1 MPTGSCDEL
10 SALFP
15 SRLRSINARQVLLL
29 VTMSPLDQP
38 AGPNDESPAA
48 DLVEA
53 GVYATSEQGDAHGLV
68 VLAMGLAYCL
78 SPCDGFFRLMV
89 EPGQVEAVRI
99 QLSKFDRES
108 IGWPPLPVL
117 PESPMAQLALGG
129 PVVWALVVAAV
140 FWGQCEWP
148 NRLEVQG
155 ALDSQKV
162 FGAGQWWRPFT
173 ALFLHAELAHLWSNL
188 LPGVLVFAVVCATFG
203 RLRGWL
209 LLGLASV
216 AANTA
221 VARLSFPA
229 EYRSLGASTAVF
241 AGLGL
246 LTGRAACLAWRSVH
260 SRRWRAV
267 FVPLGAGGTLLA
279 LHGVGGPRT
288 DIAAHLAGFAM
299 GLLIGALSS
308 LAGARTPRGDPA
320 SRRGPR

>member
-1 MPTGSCDEL
+1 
-10 SALFP
+10 
-15 SRLRSINARQVLLL
+15 
-29 VTMSPLDQP
+29 MSPPEQT
-38 AGPNDESPAA
+38 AGPHDQRPPE
-48 DLVEA
+48 DLAEA
-53 GVYATSEQGDAHGLV
+53 GVYSTSEQGDAHGLV
-68 VLAMGLAYCL
+68 VLAMGLSYCL
-78 SPCDGFFRLMV
+78 SPCDGFFRLLV

-99 QLSKFDRES
+99 QLAKFDRES

-140 FWGQCEWP
+140 YWGQCEWP
-148 NRLEVQG
+148 DRLEARG
-155 ALDSQKV
+155 ALDSQAV

-173 ALFLHAELAHLWSNL
+173 ALFLHAEPAHLWSNL
-188 LPGVLVFAVVCATFG
+188 LPGVLVFAVVCASFG

-221 VARLSFPA
+221 VAGLSFPR

-246 LTGRAACLAWRSVH
+246 LTGRAACLAWRSVQ

-288 DIAAHLAGFAM
+288 DVAAHLAGFAM
-299 GLLIGALSS
+299 GLLVGAFSS
-308 LAGARTPRGDPA
+308 LGGARAARSAPA
-320 SRRGPR
+320 SGWGPK